1 MILQFLKASTWDIFI
16 FYEMTFSWLNFF
28 GCNLHHRGASEWERM
43 RKNLFDECHF
53 LHSSLLSNVYIWIR
67 HEQAL
72 PICKFIFLSFAFFFR
87 SLICKIRKTCNLHKF
102 AVDEKNCKWK
112 KWNKNHVGRAR
123 DIFLSYKC
131 TTFCCYFSLTHRWL
145 LVSIADSLSCS
156 RRCNWGIFL
165 CKFSF
170 LRNLQLNF

>member
-1 MILQFLKASTWDIFI
+1 MKWLFHDSIFSDATCI
-16 FYEMTFSWLNFF
+16 IEERVSEK
-28 GCNLHHRGASEWERM
+28 EWEKTCLMNAIFCIHHCYRTYIYEFAM
-43 RKNLFDECHF
+43 NKRCQYANLFF
-53 LHSSLLSNVYIWIR
+53 SHSR
-67 HEQAL
+67 
-72 PICKFIFLSFAFFFR
+72 FFFR